1 MSGDKKTRNLKRVPP
16 SLETLTWGLN
26 ALMHCGDALSKARS
40 STELMQAICEAITKQ
55 ENYPLAWIGFA
66 NKDLEKTIEVM
77 GLSGT
82 ASAYARGIIV
92 SWSENK
98 LNGQGPI
105 GRCIRTKL
113 ACFISDTETDPNFE
127 PWRQRASDYGI
138 RSVLAVP
145 IVKGNEVIGAL
156 SIYASTAKAF
166 TDLEVHIFS
175 NLAAELGFGLNV
187 FEKQE
192 ALNAEY
198 LKQKIQD
205 DKLRKSLTSIVEV
218 MSKTMELRDPYTS
231 GHQKNVATI
240 ACAIAKRLAWEEDKI
255 YGLRLAAM
263 VHDIGKIGVPSEI
276 LTKPSGLT
284 EFEGKL
290 LQEHPEN
297 GYHLLKDIEFPW
309 PIAEIVRQHHE
320 RLDGSGY
327 PKGLTGDQIL
337 LEAQVIAV
345 ADTIEAMYSHRP
357 YRAGLG
363 LPAALKVI
371 KEGSG
376 TKYDAAIAKVALEL
390 FRGKEVIALDN

>member
-1 MSGDKKTRNLKRVPP
+1 MNSDKKALCSQQVAP

-26 ALMHCGDALSKARS
+26 ALMRSGDALSKAIS

-55 ENYPLAWIGFA
+55 ENYLLAWIGFA
-66 NKDLEKTIEVM
+66 NNDPEKTIEVM
-77 GLSGT
+77 GLSGS
-82 ASAYARGIIV
+82 ASAYAQGITV
-92 SWSENK
+92 SWSEDRP
-98 LNGQGPI
+98 NGKGPI
-105 GRCIRTKL
+105 GRCIRSKQ
-113 ACFISDTETDPNFE
+113 ACLISDTEADPNFE
-127 PWRQRASDYGI
+127 PWKLRARTI
-138 RSVLAVP
+138 
-145 IVKGNEVIGAL
+145 N
-156 SIYASTAKAF
+156 AF
-166 TDLEVHIFS
+166 TDLEVHIFA

-192 ALNAEY
+192 ALNAQY
-198 LKQKIQD
+198 QKQQIQD
-205 DKLRKSLTSIVEV
+205 DKLRKSLTSTVEV

-240 ACAIAKRLAWEEDKI
+240 ACAMANELGWDEDKI

-263 VHDIGKIGVPSEI
+263 VHDIGKIAVPSEI
-276 LTKPSGLT
+276 LTKPSSLT

-297 GYHLLKDIEFPW
+297 GFQLLKDIEFPW

-327 PKGLTGDQIL
+327 PKGLKGDQIL

-371 KEGSG
+371 KEGLG
-376 TKYDAAIAKVALEL
+376 IKYDAGIAKVALDL
-390 FRGKEVIALDN
+390 FEGKEVIAFDN

>member
-1 MSGDKKTRNLKRVPP
+1 MNSDKKALCSQQVAP

-26 ALMHCGDALSKARS
+26 ALMRSGDALSKAIS

-55 ENYPLAWIGFA
+55 ENYLLAWIGFA
-66 NKDLEKTIEVM
+66 NNDPEKTIEVM
-77 GLSGT
+77 GLSGS
-82 ASAYARGIIV
+82 ASAYAQGITV
-92 SWSENK
+92 SWSEDRP
-98 LNGQGPI
+98 NGKGPI
-105 GRCIRTKL
+105 GRCIRSKQ
-113 ACFISDTETDPNFE
+113 ACLISDTEADPNFE
-127 PWRQRASDYGI
+127 PWKLRARKYGI
-138 RSVLAVP
+138 RSVIAVP
-145 IVKGNEVIGAL
+145 IIESGEVIGAL
-156 SIYASTAKAF
+156 GVYASTINAF
-166 TDLEVHIFS
+166 TDLEVHIFA

-192 ALNAEY
+192 ALNAQY
-198 LKQKIQD
+198 QKQQIQD
-205 DKLRKSLTSIVEV
+205 DKLRKSLTSTVEV

-240 ACAIAKRLAWEEDKI
+240 ACAMANELGWDEDKI

-263 VHDIGKIGVPSEI
+263 VHDIGKIAVPSEI
-276 LTKPSGLT
+276 LTKPSSLT

-297 GYHLLKDIEFPW
+297 GFQLLKDIEFPW

-327 PKGLTGDQIL
+327 PKGLKGDQIL

-371 KEGSG
+371 KEGLG
-376 TKYDAAIAKVALEL
+376 IKYDAGIAKVALDL
-390 FRGKEVIALDN
+390 FEGKEVIAFDN